1 MKNINYYI
9 ILIFTLLLAKG
20 ANSQSNLPAFWSF
33 VNPSPSGSSISDTF
47 ATGPSYPG
55 PAGWTTKL
63 DIYSGSFT
71 YVTGVDGNAAC
82 RLDASGE
89 YVMARFNVMPGSIS
103 YYIKG
108 TGISPNPAF
117 SGTFKVQ
124 EGPDTINWNDMATF
138 TSMSGSFAK
147 YQHIPRLNTRFIRF
161 FYTSKISG
169 SNVALDSV
177 LILPKLF
184 NCSNPTLSIT
194 MQDTLI
200 GYKSESVTLL
210 GSSNNQFYKYFWNT
224 GDTLYNN
231 TFYNLPLT
239 KYNLT
244 FFDSLGNCG
253 KDSLKVAFIN
263 GIKEK
268 DTSICIGV
276 SKVISIQNI
285 GLVYK
290 YLWNTSDTTNTI
302 NVSPTTSTTYRCSQ
316 RIGSFTMIDSVRV
329 TVNSLPIINSLPDT
343 TIAFKQDSILLNAG
357 TGYSKYIWS
366 RGDTTQSIWVKTAG
380 MNKVTVF
387 NSSGC
392 SNSDSTNVLII
403 NGIQQKD
410 TAICIGSNLKLSFP
424 FGTFPS
430 NGLIAWYPFNGN
442 MNDESGNGN
451 NGSNNGV
458 YLSTDRFGTV
468 NSSYYFGQNNNGS
481 SGITIT
487 NNSILNFG
495 IGLNKQFSISL
506 WYYEDSLLNI
516 ALNGQFGLLLKKGN
530 LNGNS
535 SGQDYSIYREGSEL
549 GSGCGSSSLAGGDN
563 CSWGGVNTTS
573 VKNWHNY
580 TVVFNQNIGNAGG
593 TKNVY
598 IDGVSNSSCNYYSK
612 NATNNNPLYIGSAG
626 FKGKIDDISIWN
638 RTLTQTE
645 IQTLYN
651 GRNPNTKIIWS
662 TSDTTNSINVSP
674 TASTTYSCTLRIGSF
689 TMTDSVRVT
698 VNNFPII
705 NSLQDTTIAFKQ
717 DSILLN
723 AGVGYA
729 RYLWSK
735 GDTTQSIWVKT
746 AGMNKVTV
754 FNTSGCGS
762 SDSTKVLF
770 VKGIINKDSSVC
782 RNSNVI
788 LNALNQTNAK
798 YLWSTG
804 DNISS
809 ITKQI
814 NVDTVFKC
822 SFQIGSFN
830 KQDSVKIIVRNLP
843 PKTINYNKKGLCSN
857 DTIIINATNGYAYN
871 WYKNNSPIVGAS
883 NVLKAFAIGNYK
895 VKLTDSTGCSS
906 MSDSVN
912 LFNAPLPKAK
922 ISLPDSAL
930 CIVGNVFKFTDSTSI
945 DSGTYNINWTF
956 GNGNTSTLTNSNQ
969 SFITAGNYVTKLKV
983 ISNYGC
989 ADSVTNNITVKPNPV
1004 AGTML
1009 GQVINLTPSTP
1020 YIYTVAQQ
1028 INHLYNWVVT
1038 NGIVV
1043 LGQSTNAATV
1053 QWINN
1058 GDGYIKVEVTN
1069 PQGCKDTT
1077 AVATKTGNVG
1087 MNETSDI
1094 NNLSLYPNPN
1104 YGSFTVGFTLK
1115 ESSATKLELINMI
1128 GQQVWISNMQL
1139 QNGDQQIPI
1148 NFSLSAGVYVL
1159 KISTSSGEIT
1169 KQVLVK

>member
-1 MKNINYYI
+1 MKNYYI

-55 PAGWTTKL
+55 PTGWTTKL

-103 YYIKG
+103 YYLKG
-108 TGISPNPAF
+108 TGISPSPAF

-169 SNVALDSV
+169 SNVSLDSV

-200 GYKSESVTLL
+200 GYKSESVTLF

-268 DTSICIGV
+268 DTSICRGV

-285 GLVYK
+285 GLGYK
-290 YLWNTSDTTNTI
+290 YLWNTGDTTNSIT
-302 NVSPTTSTTYRCSQ
+302 VTPSSSTTYRCTQ
-316 RIGSFTMIDSVRV
+316 RFGSFTLTDSVRI
-329 TVNSLPIINSLPDT
+329 TVNNLPIINSLPDT

-357 TGYSKYIWS
+357 LGYSKYIWS
-366 RGDTTQSIWVKTAG
+366 RGDTTQSVWVKSTG

-392 SNSDSTNVLII
+392 INSDSTNVLFVI
-403 NGIQQKD
+403 GIKQKD
-410 TAICIGSNLKLSFP
+410 TSICVGSNLKLLSP
-424 FGTFPS
+424 FDTVHS

-451 NGSNNGV
+451 NGSNNSV
-458 YLSTDRFGTV
+458 YLSSDRFGSP
-468 NSSYYFGQNNNGS
+468 NSSYYFGQNNNGTN
-481 SGITIT
+481 GITIT
-487 NNSILNFG
+487 NNNILNFG
-495 IGLNKQFSISL
+495 TGLNKQFSISL
-506 WYYEDSLLNI
+506 WYYEDSLLNYG
-516 ALNGQFGLLLKKGN
+516 LNGKFGLLLKKGSS
-530 LNGNS
+530 NGNS
-535 SGQDYSIYREGSEL
+535 TDQDYSIYREGSEL
-549 GSGCGSSSLAGGDN
+549 GSGCGSSLLAGGDN
-563 CSWGGVNTTS
+563 CSWGGINTTS
-573 VKNWHNY
+573 IKNWHNY
-580 TVVFNQNIGNAGG
+580 TVVFNQNLGSRSG
-593 TKNVY
+593 TKKVY
-598 IDGVSNSSCNYYSK
+598 IDGVLNSTCNYYSK
-612 NATNNNPLYIGSAG
+612 NTANNNPLYIGSAG

-638 RTLTQTE
+638 RALTQTE

-651 GRNPNTKIIWS
+651 GNNTNTEFIWS
-662 TSDTTNSINVSP
+662 IIDTTNTINVSP
-674 TASTTYSCTLRIGSF
+674 TTSTTYHWTLRIGSF
-689 TMTDSVRVT
+689 T
-698 VNNFPII
+698 II
-705 NSLQDTTIAFKQ
+705 
-717 DSILLN
+717 
-723 AGVGYA
+723 
-729 RYLWSK
+729 
-735 GDTTQSIWVKT
+735 
-746 AGMNKVTV
+746 
-754 FNTSGCGS
+754 
-762 SDSTKVLF
+762 
-770 VKGIINKDSSVC
+770 
-782 RNSNVI
+782 
-788 LNALNQTNAK
+788 
-798 YLWSTG
+798 
-804 DNISS
+804 
-809 ITKQI
+809 
-814 NVDTVFKC
+814 
-822 SFQIGSFN
+822 
-830 KQDSVKIIVRNLP
+830 DSVKVAVRNLP
-843 PKTINYNKKGLCSN
+843 AKTITYNKKGLCSN

-871 WYKNNSPIVGAS
+871 WYKNNSLILGTAS
-883 NVLKAFAIGNYK
+883 VLKAFAIGNYK

-912 LFNAPLPKAK
+912 LFNAPLPKVK

-930 CIVGNVFKFTDSTSI
+930 CIIGNVFKFTDSTSI
-945 DSGTYNINWTF
+945 DSGTYNMNWTF
-956 GNGNTSTLTNSNQ
+956 GNGNTSTLANSNQ

-989 ADSVTNNITVKPNPV
+989 TDSVTKNITVKPNPV

-1043 LGQSTNAATV
+1043 LGQNTNAATV

-1069 PQGCKDTT
+1069 PQGCSDTT
-1077 AVATKTGNVG
+1077 AVATKIGNVG

-1104 YGSFTVGFTLK
+1104 YGSFTVSFTLK

-1128 GQQVWISNMQL
+1128 GHQVWISNMQL
-1139 QNGDQQIPI
+1139 QNGEQQIPI
-1148 NFSLSAGVYVL
+1148 NLSLSAGVYVL